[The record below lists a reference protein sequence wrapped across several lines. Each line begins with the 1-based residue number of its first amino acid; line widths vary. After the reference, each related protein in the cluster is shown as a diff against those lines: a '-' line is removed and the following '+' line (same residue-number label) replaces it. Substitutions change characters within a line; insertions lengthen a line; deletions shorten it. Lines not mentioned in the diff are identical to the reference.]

1 MSSLGESIQK
11 FREKLQ
17 SLGKKGGDS
26 GGGGGGGA
34 GKFDAKA
41 AVAWMKANPAIVASV
56 AVMVLAPA
64 VAWWFASDIHAAA
77 DKAAETRAKEM
88 DALEKLE
95 KTPVEIA
102 LPGRAPEQQTGVVTP
117 KMVAAYEELAGKLR
131 ADSVQVQKA
140 ALEHN
145 RAGRTKLLA
154 SVDVTKENALELAD
168 HVYDA
173 IESHEKA
180 MFAELRIGGPV
191 ADSSLVEQLQRRQDQ
206 FIAGEKKNDRKS
218 LNEEQIGR
226 LRDALREKRLQIYAD
241 RAANVSFYG
250 DMGALGLP
258 SGSAEAGSATS
269 PNFSARLFL
278 WQWRTWIIDD
288 ILRALAAANK
298 PYRSVVDAPVK
309 RLVSINVAEEPLPA
323 PAAPGTPAPEGA
335 PPADAVPA
343 PAAPIPA
350 IDPKAPVTYD
360 FRRSFTGLSSNSL
373 YDVRRATVNL
383 VVATTM
389 LPEVLD
395 AIAKQNFMTVVSV
408 AVRPADAFAAVDD
421 GYVYGA
427 APVSDVRLVIESIW
441 LREWTGKLMP
451 AELQA
456 IKGTNGHTTEDPP
469 PAAPADPAAAPS
481 T

>member
-17 SLGKKGGDS
+17 SIGKKGGDS
-26 GGGGGGGA
+26 GGSSGGSA

-41 AVAWMKANPAIVASV
+41 AVAWAKSNPAIVASV
-56 AVMVLAPA
+56 AVMLLAPA
-64 VAWWFASDIHAAA
+64 AAWWFASDMHAEA
-77 DKAAETRAKEM
+77 DKAAEARAKEM

-140 ALEHN
+140 AVERN

-154 SVDVTKENALELAD
+154 GVDVTKENALELAD
-168 HVYDA
+168 HVFDA
-173 IESHEKA
+173 IQAHEKEL
-180 MFAELRIGGPV
+180 FAELRVGGPV
-191 ADSSLVEQLQRRQDQ
+191 PDASLAEQLQRRQDQ
-206 FIAGEKKNDRKS
+206 FIAGEKKTDRKS
-218 LNEEQIGR
+218 LNEEQLGR
-226 LRDALREKRLQIYAD
+226 LREALREKRLQIYAD

-250 DMGALGLP
+250 DIGALGLP
-258 SGSAEAGSATS
+258 ASAAEAGSATS
-269 PNFSARLFL
+269 PNFSSRLFL
-278 WQWRTWIIDD
+278 WQWRTWIVDD

-298 PYRSVVDAPVK
+298 PFRSVVDAPVK

-323 PAAPGTPAPEGA
+323 PAAAGGAASPDGA
-335 PPADAVPA
+335 PPADAIPA
-343 PAAPIPA
+343 PAPA
-350 IDPKAPVTYD
+350 IPPIDAKAPVSYD
-360 FRRSFTGLSSNSL
+360 FRKSFTGLSSNSL

-395 AIAKQNFMTVVSV
+395 AIARQNFMTVTSVS
-408 AVRPADAFAAVDD
+408 VRPADAFAAVDD
-421 GYVYGA
+421 GYLYGA
-427 APVSDVRLVIESIW
+427 APVSDVRLVIESVW

-451 AELQA
+451 PELQA
-456 IKGTNGHTTEDPP
+456 IKGTNGRTTEDPP
-469 PAAPADPAAAPS
+469 PADPAAAPS

>member
-26 GGGGGGGA
+26 AAGGGGG

-41 AVAWMKANPAIVASV
+41 AVAWAKANPAIVASV
-56 AVMVLAPA
+56 GMMLLAPG
-64 VAWWFASDIHAAA
+64 VAWWFASDMHAAA

-173 IESHEKA
+173 IEAHEKG

-191 ADSSLVEQLQRRQDQ
+191 PDASLAEQLQRRQDQ
-206 FIAGEKKNDRKS
+206 FIAGEKKTNRAA
-218 LNEEQIGR
+218 LNEEQLGR
-226 LRDALREKRLQIYAD
+226 LREALREKRLQIYAD

-250 DMGALGLP
+250 DIGALGLP
-258 SGSAEAGSATS
+258 GSAAEAGSATS
-269 PNFSARLFL
+269 PNFSSRLFL
-278 WQWRTWIIDD
+278 WQWRTWVIDD

-309 RLVSINVAEEPLPA
+309 RLVSINVAEEALPA
-323 PAAPGTPAPEGA
+323 PAAPGSPGAEGA
-335 PPADAVPA
+335 APAEAAPA
-343 PAAPIPA
+343 PAPVIPP
-350 IDPKAPVTYD
+350 IDPKAPVSYD
-360 FRRSFTGLSSNSL
+360 FRRSFTGRSSNSL

-395 AIAKQNFMTVVSV
+395 AIARQNFMTVVSV
-408 AVRPADAFAAVDD
+408 AVRPADAFAAADD
-421 GYVYGA
+421 GYLYGA

-456 IKGTNGHTTEDPP
+456 IKGTNGRTTEDPP

>member
-17 SLGKKGGDS
+17 SLGKKGGE
-26 GGGGGGGA
+26 GGGGGGGG

-41 AVAWMKANPAIVASV
+41 AVAWAKANPAIVASV
-56 AVMVLAPA
+56 AVMLLAPA
-64 VAWWFASDIHAAA
+64 VAWWFASDMHAAA
-77 DKAAETRAKEM
+77 DKAAEARVKEM

-140 ALEHN
+140 AVEHN

-154 SVDVTKENALELAD
+154 NVDVTKENALELAD
-168 HVYDA
+168 HVFDA
-173 IESHEKA
+173 IEAHEKA

-191 ADSSLVEQLQRRQDQ
+191 PDASLAEQLQRRQDQ
-206 FIAGEKKNDRKS
+206 FIAGEKKTSRAS
-218 LNEEQIGR
+218 LNEEQLGR
-226 LRDALREKRLQIYAD
+226 LREALREKRLQIYAD

-258 SGSAEAGSATS
+258 TSAAEAGSATS
-269 PNFSARLFL
+269 PNFSSRLFL
-278 WQWRTWIIDD
+278 WQWRTWIVDD
-288 ILRALAAANK
+288 ILQALAAANK
-298 PYRSVVDAPVK
+298 PYRSVVDSPVK
-309 RLVSINVAEEPLPA
+309 RLVSINVAEEALPA
-323 PAAPGTPAPEGA
+323 PAAPGAPGAEGA
-335 PPADAVPA
+335 APAEAA
-343 PAAPIPA
+343 PAAPPVIPP
-350 IDPKAPVTYD
+350 IDAKAAVSYD
-360 FRRSFTGLSSNSL
+360 FRRSFTGRSSNSL

-395 AIAKQNFMTVVSV
+395 AIARQNFMTVVSV

-421 GYVYGA
+421 GYLYGA

-456 IKGTNGHTTEDPP
+456 IKGTNGRTTEDPP